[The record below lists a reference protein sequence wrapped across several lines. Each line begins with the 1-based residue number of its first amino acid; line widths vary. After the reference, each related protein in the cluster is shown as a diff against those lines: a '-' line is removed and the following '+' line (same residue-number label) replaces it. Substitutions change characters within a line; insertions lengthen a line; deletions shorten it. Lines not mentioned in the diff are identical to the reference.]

1 MTSLSFCKYILYPHI
16 VRPVI
21 ITFQVL
27 SISVDS
33 VHVLC
38 ENLKRYAGVEFSD
51 CQVANVTH
59 SVHSVSVNPVKN
71 QYLMEIKNTKANKQE
86 TFIYLFSS

>member
-1 MTSLSFCKYILYPHI
+1 MTSLSFYKYILYPHT
-16 VRPVI
+16 VRPV

-33 VHVLC
+33 VLVLC

-86 TFIYLFSS
+86 TFI